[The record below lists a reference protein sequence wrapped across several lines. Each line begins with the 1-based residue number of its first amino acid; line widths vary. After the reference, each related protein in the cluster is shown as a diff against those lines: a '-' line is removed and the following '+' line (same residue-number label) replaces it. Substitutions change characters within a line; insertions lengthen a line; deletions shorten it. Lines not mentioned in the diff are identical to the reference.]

1 MKIRILE
8 KLKNKP
14 LYFFGNLL
22 SINHEFSYS
31 LILQANISFLRTIYQ
46 TKSTKINLLKFRVS
60 LFRLDTNNSQH
71 IIFQISQI

>member
-31 LILQANISFLRTIYQ
+31 SILQANISFLRTIYQ

>member
-31 LILQANISFLRTIYQ
+31 LILQA
-46 TKSTKINLLKFRVS
+46 KSLFYAPYIKLNLLKS
-60 LFRLDTNNSQH
+60 
-71 IIFQISQI
+71 IY